1 MMRKLRHIA
10 SIGIFI
16 FFAHLKGFS
25 QLGSWNI
32 LNAKL
37 PMDSVWQITAE
48 GQLRSL
54 SYYNDFHYYEYK
66 TALTYAISK
75 TRSITAGVG
84 SYRTFLA
91 GGNFRTPAAVKEI
104 RSWLEF
110 SMRDP
115 GRILLLEHR
124 YRIEQRYT
132 NNGYKNRFRYRFG
145 AILPFSRKSPYFLA
159 GWEEIFF
166 TNRAPYFERIRSSLV
181 LGRKFQSMTIHAG
194 YLHQFDYKIS
204 DETGTS
210 FFQVSL
216 SFTLNKEKFKS
227 ISVPFQ
233 EG

>member
-1 MMRKLRHIA
+1 MKIWINIVFGGFL
-10 SIGIFI
+10 IFI
-16 FFAHLKGFS
+16 LQTKAFA

-37 PMDSVWQITAE
+37 AINSVWQVGVE

-54 SYYNDFHYYEYK
+54 SYYDNFHYYEYK
-66 TALTYAISK
+66 TAATYAISK
-75 TRSITAGVG
+75 TRSVTGGIG
-84 SYRTFLA
+84 SYRTFLS

-115 GRILLLEHR
+115 GKLILIEHR

-132 NNGYKNRFRYRFG
+132 SNGYRNRFRYRLG
-145 AILPFSRKSPYFLA
+145 AIMPLGKNSSYFLA

-166 TNRAPYFERIRSSLV
+166 TNRVPYFERIRSSIV
-181 LGRKFQSMTIHAG
+181 IGRKFNSITVHAG
-194 YLHQFDYKIS
+194 YLNQFDYKIN

-210 FFQVSL
+210 FFQISMSV
-216 SFTLNKEKFKS
+216 TLNKEKFKS